1 MGAYRCEASGLWSVR
16 GLGVFVVLC
25 GFLLCPASQARA
37 QGDIRIPLNDAG
49 LFDPGRGPLT
59 VGYELLKD
67 AEDVAVRI
75 RDLRGQVV
83 HQYRFV
89 DLLAGDHTFGWDGRD
104 QNGERLPDGNYELV
118 FEVRFKDGS
127 RGRNLVTVRIVTM
140 PQAPGAPAPEP
151 LPPEKH
157 DYQVSGAVSSFWRHD
172 GENHEDTGQ
181 VRARTRFSYADDDRR
196 ADGVLSVIDTYPGGD
211 TNYDASQAFAEQ
223 RWGNGKIKGV
233 FREGLGGFDDPIK
246 LFSDFKSE
254 RQKFGFRVDQ
264 GLGALQATGLAYRT
278 EGDVDTE
285 GSGAAARLRYGE
297 EGRWQWGVGFTH
309 REAQLLEGSADRYR
323 NQAMAADLR
332 VPIREPLA
340 LHMEFI
346 HTEDTEKPSDNGYTV
361 IAAYDQGRLRLSTG
375 YIDLGEDFAADFAD
389 PLRGITSDARGFEAS
404 ADYAL
409 PTTWRFFKNPIFTT
423 RFFDLKRHS
432 DDEKVREIDTSLRFA
447 IGERDTFFINWYGQ
461 ENEDGTTNTFL
472 GTATRQ
478 WNPWWATS
486 LQTNHVDAEGSGTW
500 RFTLD
505 TTYRREEQTARMA
518 LEWIRRT
525 IDASVLS
532 PYGEAS
538 LRLDWN
544 NTHWGVQLQSRYS
557 ENEDDNGYNF
567 FGRVEYRHEMLH
579 RYQVITYASLGN
591 RSAFDFEKQVE
602 MGVEFR
608 F

>member
-1 MGAYRCEASGLWSVR
+1 
-16 GLGVFVVLC
+16 
-25 GFLLCPASQARA
+25 
-37 QGDIRIPLNDAG
+37 
-49 LFDPGRGPLT
+49 
-59 VGYELLKD
+59 
-67 AEDVAVRI
+67 
-75 RDLRGQVV
+75 VV

-89 DLLAGDHTFGWDGRD
+89 DLLAGDHTFGWNGRD

-172 GENHEDTGQ
+172 GESHEDTGQ
-181 VRARTRFSYADDDRR
+181 VRMRTRFSYADDNRR

-223 RWGNGKIKGV
+223 RWENGKIKGV

-254 RQKFGFRVDQ
+254 RKKFGFRVDQ
-264 GLGALQATGLAYRT
+264 GLGALQATGLAYKA

-285 GSGAAARLRYGE
+285 GSGTAARLRYGE
-297 EGRWQWGVGFTH
+297 EGRWQWGAGFTH
-309 REAQLLEGSADRYR
+309 REALLLDGSADRYR

-332 VPIREPLA
+332 VPIRESLA

-346 HTEDTEKPSDNGYTV
+346 HTEDTEKSSDNGYTA
-361 IAAYDQGRLRLSTG
+361 IASYDQGCLRLSTG

-389 PLRGITSDARGFEAS
+389 PLHGITSDARGFEAS

-409 PTTWRFFKNPIFTT
+409 PTTWRFLQNPIFTA

-447 IGERDTFFINWYGQ
+447 IGKRDTFFINWYGQ
-461 ENEDGTTNTFL
+461 ENEDGTTHTFL
-472 GTATRQ
+472 GTATHQ
-478 WNPWWATS
+478 WNPRWATI
-486 LQTNHVDAEGSGTW
+486 LQTNYIDAEGSGTW

-532 PYGEAS
+532 PYEEAS

-567 FGRVEYRHEMLH
+567 FGRVEYRREMLH
-579 RYQVITYASLGN
+579 RYQVITYTSLGN